1 MRILKRKI
9 KRKMMPEHCQIVNTY
24 LLLLRENPSVTQ
36 AELASVMN
44 ISRRS
49 IQLLMKELTEEGVI
63 ERIGS
68 KKVGSWIVKK

>member
-1 MRILKRKI
+1 MTGLPRKSVTF
-9 KRKMMPEHCQIVNTY
+9 RGDA
-24 LLLLRENPSVTQ
+24 SVTQ